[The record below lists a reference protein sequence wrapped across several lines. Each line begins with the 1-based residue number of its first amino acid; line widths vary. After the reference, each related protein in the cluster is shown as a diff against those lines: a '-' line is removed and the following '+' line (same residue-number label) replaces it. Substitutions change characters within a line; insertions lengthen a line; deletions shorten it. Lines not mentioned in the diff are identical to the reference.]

1 MEKPFNDISNEV
13 MDILPIVVEE
23 EDVVEEETKEPIP
36 DIEEEDVF
44 GGKDLEETEKLEEP
58 APVLKVKKGNGKRGP
73 DKKPRKKKIV
83 SEAVIAALS
92 KAREASRA
100 KREEIKDERSK
111 IRLEIKEKEK
121 QLIKERLEAKKM
133 PETPP
138 PSPKEKIG
146 FKGFV
151 EPSEKERLM
160 GILDEWDAKKKLTKQ
175 RKKEQLQN
183 QKKKEQ
189 LQNQPHPAGRNI
201 PQTQLPQP
209 PPNPFDEIFKYKG
222 SNRSTYW

>member
-1 MEKPFNDISNEV
+1 MEKPFNNLSNEV
-13 MDILPIVVEE
+13 LDILPIEELEE
-23 EDVVEEETKEPIP
+23 EDVMEEETKEPIP

-44 GGKDLEETEKLEEP
+44 GGKDLEETCAP

-121 QLIKERLEAKKM
+121 QLIKERLEAKKV

-138 PSPKEKIG
+138 PSPKEKVV
-146 FKGFV
+146 FKGVV
-151 EPSEKERLM
+151 EPSERERMLV
-160 GILDEWDAKKKLTKQ
+160 ILDEWDAKKKLTKQ

-183 QKKKEQ
+183 QK
-189 LQNQPHPAGRNI
+189 NQSHPAGRNI

>member
-1 MEKPFNDISNEV
+1 MEKPFNNLSNEV
-13 MDILPIVVEE
+13 LEILPIIESEE
-23 EDVVEEETKEPIP
+23 EDVVEEEPIP
-36 DIEEEDVF
+36 DLQEEDVF
-44 GGKDLEETEKLEEP
+44 GGKDLEEPEEP

-92 KAREASRA
+92 KAREASQA
-100 KREEIKDERSK
+100 KRKEIKDERSK

-121 QLIKERLEAKKM
+121 QLISERLEARRTPK
-133 PETPP
+133 TPP
-138 PSPKEKIG
+138 PSPKEKVV

-151 EPSEKERLM
+151 EPSERERMM
-160 GILDEWDAKKKLTKQ
+160 GILDEWDEWDAKKKLTK
-175 RKKEQLQN
+175 K
-183 QKKKEQ
+183 KKKEE

-201 PQTQLPQP
+201 PQTQLPKP
-209 PPNPFDEIFKYKG
+209 PPNPFDEIFRYRG